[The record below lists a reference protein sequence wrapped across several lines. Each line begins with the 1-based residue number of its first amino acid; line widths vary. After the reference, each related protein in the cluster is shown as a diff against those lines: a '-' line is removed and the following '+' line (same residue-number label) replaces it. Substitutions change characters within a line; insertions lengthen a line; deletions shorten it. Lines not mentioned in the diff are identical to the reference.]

1 MPIFLPREMARH
13 VTDLQPDFFRQ
24 RGIRAIILD
33 VDNTL
38 TTHGNPV
45 PAEGVPE
52 WINRMK
58 DEGFSVAILSNN
70 YRERVEPFARLLG
83 LDFISM
89 ACKPL
94 TFGLTRACR
103 RYGLPPAQVCLIG
116 DQIFT
121 DIVGGNCKGVFTIL
135 VEPYE
140 LEQKWSFR
148 LKRKL
153 EQPIIRKFH
162 KKKGESH

>member
-1 MPIFLPREMARH
+1 MPVLLPREMVKH
-13 VTDLQPDFFRQ
+13 ITDLTPDFFRE
-24 RGIRAIILD
+24 RGIRAIVLD

-38 TTHGNPV
+38 TTHGNPI

-52 WINRMK
+52 WIAQMK
-58 DEGFSVAILSNN
+58 EAGLLLTILSNN
-70 YRERVEPFARLLG
+70 YRERVEPFAQKLG
-83 LDFISM
+83 LDFVSM

-103 RYGLPPAQVCLIG
+103 RYGLPPSQVCLIG

-121 DIVGGNCKGVFTIL
+121 DIIGGNLKGVWTVL

-140 LEQKWSFR
+140 LEHKLSFKI
-148 LKRKL
+148 KRGL
-153 EQPIIRKFH
+153 ERPVIRRWQ
-162 KKKGESH
+162 KKKEENR

>member
-1 MPIFLPREMARH
+1 MTILLPKEMSRRI
-13 VTDLQPDFFRQ
+13 TDLTPEFFIS
-24 RGIRAIILD
+24 RGIRLIVLD

-38 TTHGNPV
+38 TTHDNPV
-45 PAEGVPE
+45 PADGVVE
-52 WINRMK
+52 WIRKMK
-58 DEGFSVAILSNN
+58 EAGLLLTILSNN
-70 YRERVEPFARLLG
+70 YRSRVEPFAEKLG

-94 TFGLTRACR
+94 TVGLSRACR
-103 RYGLPPAQVCLIG
+103 RFQLKPEQICLIG

-121 DIVGGNCKGVFTIL
+121 DVFGGNLKGVLTVL

-140 LEQKWSFR
+140 LETGWMFH

-153 EQPIIRKFH
+153 ERPIIRRWQ
-162 KKKGESH
+162 KKKGVSR

>member
-1 MPIFLPREMARH
+1 MTILLPKEMSRRI
-13 VTDLQPDFFRQ
+13 TDLTPEFFIS
-24 RGIRAIILD
+24 RGIRLIVLD

-38 TTHGNPV
+38 TTHDNPV
-45 PAEGVPE
+45 PADGVVE
-52 WINRMK
+52 WIRKMK
-58 DEGFSVAILSNN
+58 EAGLLLTILSNN
-70 YRERVEPFARLLG
+70 YRSRVEPFAEKLG

-94 TFGLTRACR
+94 TVGLSRACR
-103 RYGLPPAQVCLIG
+103 QFQLKPEQICLIG

-121 DIVGGNCKGVFTIL
+121 DVFGGNLKGVLTVL

-140 LEQKWSFR
+140 LETGWMFR

-153 EQPIIRKFH
+153 ERPIIRRWQ
-162 KKKGESH
+162 KKKGVSR